1 MEEKDN
7 IIEQDILEDNNI
19 DNKIEKSEILLEQ
32 DENLVNN
39 NEKKDNLLLRQT
51 TITDPTLLS
60 KLFIDYK
67 NIEKKNSEPIN
78 EEEIKDIKRNDIS
91 DLDIKNEE
99 NYFKII
105 MAKLVQLIN
114 LIIVMKNIK

>member
-60 KLFIDYK
+60 PPLSPGFSRRTGDPCY
-67 NIEKKNSEPIN
+67 
-78 EEEIKDIKRNDIS
+78 
-91 DLDIKNEE
+91 
-99 NYFKII
+99 
-105 MAKLVQLIN
+105 V
-114 LIIVMKNIK
+114 